1 MTKKE
6 IEHYGKLARLG
17 CILCRQMQIRE
28 IDDSPTEIHHVRR
41 FGGKRANAEAIPLC
55 AWHHRLDSRTSIHG
69 LGHKGFTK
77 YWGFSEEDLLEKTKE
92 LLNDNS

>member
-1 MTKKE
+1 MTKAEK
-6 IEHYGKLARLG
+6 EHYAKLARLG
-17 CILCRQMQIRE
+17 CILCRQ
-28 IDDSPTEIHHVRR
+28 IDVRNIEDSPTEIHHIRR
-41 FGGKRANAEAIPLC
+41 YGGKRSLAPSIPLC

-77 YWGFSEEDLLEKTKE
+77 FWGFSEEDLLEKTNQ

>member
-1 MTKKE
+1 MTKAE

-17 CILCRQMQIRE
+17 CILCRQLEVRN
-28 IDDSPTEIHHVRR
+28 IDDSPVEIHHVRR
-41 FGGKRANAEAIPLC
+41 FGGKRSLAPAIPLC
-55 AWHHRLDSRTSIHG
+55 SWHHRLDSRTSVHG

-92 LLNDNS
+92 LLNE

>member
-1 MTKKE
+1 MTKTEK
-6 IEHYGKLARLG
+6 EHYAKLARLG
-17 CILCRQMQIRE
+17 CILCRQ
-28 IDDSPTEIHHVRR
+28 IDVRNIEDSPTEIHHIRR
-41 FGGKRANAEAIPLC
+41 YGGKRSLAPTIPLC

-77 YWGFSEEDLLEKTKE
+77 FWGFSEEDLLEKTNQ

>member
-1 MTKKE
+1 MIKAEK
-6 IEHYGKLARLG
+6 EHYAKLARLG
-17 CILCRQMQIRE
+17 CILCRQ
-28 IDDSPTEIHHVRR
+28 IDVRNIEDSPTEIHHIRR
-41 FGGKRANAEAIPLC
+41 YGGKRSLAPSIPLC

-77 YWGFSEEDLLEKTKE
+77 FWGFSEEDLLEKTNQ